1 MSFRKFPIIF
11 VILLENETRAR
22 PKIFMKKLKSKK
34 IALSITRIIPVYKNI
49 LALSLLISV
58 IFLPP
63 ITFR

>member
-1 MSFRKFPIIF
+1 
-11 VILLENETRAR
+11 
-22 PKIFMKKLKSKK
+22 MKKLKSKK

>member
-1 MSFRKFPIIF
+1 M
-11 VILLENETRAR
+11 ILLENETRAR

-58 IFLPP
+58 ILVLVSNLRQLFVETR
-63 ITFR
+63 IN